1 MAKPVYTNSE
11 KAKRARLLFKGAKGS
26 YGDTSRIDKQIDNID
41 RAAQDR
47 GEREA
52 AAHKRALD
60 NAKDDVATARVRERS
75 APRGPERQAARK
87 DRQEAEKRLR
97 LVERAAR

>member
-1 MAKPVYTNSE
+1 VTNPVYTRSE
-11 KAKRARLLFKGAKGS
+11 KLTRARLLAKGAKGS
-26 YGDTSRIDKQIDNID
+26 YGDTSAVDRQLDRIEQTAKE
-41 RAAQDR
+41 R

-52 AAHKRALD
+52 AAHRRALGH
-60 NAKDDVATARVRERS
+60 AKDEVASARVKERS

-97 LVERAAR
+97 LAERAAR